1 MRRAVGHRG
10 RVRGRGPA
18 PGRIAGAPGAGA
30 NGADPHGADPHG
42 ADPHGADSHGA
53 GTDGAGTD
61 PGRTGPRRRPAPQAG
76 RVTTSPGAAP
86 APPVAGAVLSGPAT
100 ARLPAPRAPVVAA
113 AGAPGAP
120 GAAGAAG
127 PASAA
132 GAHVGDVP
140 PSAGDT
146 VLVARTLDDVPADL
160 PPGLVVVLPGGF
172 RMRSGRPAPLPG
184 PPAPEVEP
192 PDVVP
197 PDAPATRVRAAE
209 LTRLVA
215 EVLTGRRAP
224 AQLGPVVTPQVLRY
238 LTAART
244 GTAARPARSTV
255 GCGGRA
261 GAPGCGTPRP
271 AGRWAGRVHV
281 AQPHPDAAE
290 VCTTLP
296 VTGRTRALVLRLD
309 RRPGGPHWRVTA
321 VRLL

>member
-1 MRRAVGHRG
+1 M
-10 RVRGRGPA
+10 
-18 PGRIAGAPGAGA
+18 
-30 NGADPHGADPHG
+30 
-42 ADPHGADSHGA
+42 
-53 GTDGAGTD
+53 
-61 PGRTGPRRRPAPQAG
+61 
-76 RVTTSPGAAP
+76 
-86 APPVAGAVLSGPAT
+86 
-100 ARLPAPRAPVVAA
+100 
-113 AGAPGAP
+113 
-120 GAAGAAG
+120 
-127 PASAA
+127 
-132 GAHVGDVP
+132 P
-140 PSAGDT
+140 PSAGET

-172 RMRSGRPAPLPG
+172 RMRSGRPPRPAPLPG

-255 GCGGRA
+255 GRGGRA